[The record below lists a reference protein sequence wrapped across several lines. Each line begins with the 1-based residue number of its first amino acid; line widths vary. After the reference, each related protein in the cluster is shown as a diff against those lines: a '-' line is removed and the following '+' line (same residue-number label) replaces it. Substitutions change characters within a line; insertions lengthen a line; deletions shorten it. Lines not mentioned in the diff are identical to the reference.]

1 MSKFVGSEAAIRPVS
16 EIENTLPPLLHQ
28 VFEIT
33 ADMRGEHPA
42 LEYAGRILTY
52 AELER
57 GANQMA
63 NFLRARDIGPG
74 KFVPLFMKKC
84 PELFMSLL
92 GILKAGAAY
101 VPIDPKFPLE
111 RVGAIIEDTGAKL
124 VLTHTAL
131 YDSLNAAIPGLALNV
146 DAVADIIDRHSEKRP
161 TATDVGVVP
170 GDVCYVIFT
179 SGSTGRPKGVMVE
192 HHNACSFAATIG
204 PVYGITATDRV
215 YQGFSIAFDAA
226 VEEVWSAW
234 SNGGTLVIGEED
246 VVRSPLDVAQ
256 FLTDKRVSF
265 FSTVPSFLAMIE
277 QDLPTVKLLVVGGE
291 ACPSELVT
299 RWAKDE
305 RRMLNTYGPTEATV
319 VATYTELKSGET
331 VSIGKPLPG
340 YYAYVLD
347 ESMQP
352 VKTGE
357 NGELYIGGAGVARG
371 YINHEHLNAERFI
384 IDPFHPE
391 KTARL
396 YRSFDHVRLQEDGNI
411 GFLGRLDGQ
420 VKIRGFRVE
429 LPEIE
434 AVLLAHPAI
443 RATAVTVAE
452 IKGHKHLAAY
462 VVLANSEQTLD
473 RQEITTLLQSR
484 LPEYMMPKY
493 LDIIEALP
501 LMTSG
506 KVDRKAL
513 PLAKT
518 LLKAGTRKLVT
529 PGTPMEKAMAEIWRT
544 AIGVDEISIDDDFF
558 LDLGGHSLVA
568 AHVVTAT
575 RQKLNSDNISVRDLY
590 QHRTIRKLAEHAVR
604 TELLATQ
611 TPNASDGSNHRPT
624 AEDTFYAQNPWTRNA
639 VVAAQALGIYAF
651 YAVVSAPFLAAI
663 ILIRMTLAG
672 EVRLEDA
679 TYYATIGSFALWPSM
694 LLFSIGLKWIV
705 IGRYKAGRYP
715 LWGWY
720 YFRWWLVN
728 RFMVLSWSDMFVG
741 SPLMSLYFRA
751 MGATVGRN
759 AVINTSLCSVFDL
772 VSIGDDTSI
781 GAETQLLGY
790 RVEDGMLVLGSV
802 NIGNNC
808 FVGMHSTFGLNT
820 AMSDYAK
827 LDDMS
832 ALADGD
838 RMRPGEER
846 RGCPSAAAQVEVPE
860 VDEAQRKK
868 SRPFIFGLLHLALIY
883 VMGYFLI
890 FTMLPSALLIGG
902 ALYYGGYAWG
912 IGAAFLAVPVGIVW
926 YAASA
931 IAVKW
936 LFVGR
941 VTPGIHAVSS
951 FAYLRHWFLDYLL
964 NNTREI
970 LMPIYA
976 TTYFPT
982 FLRLLGAKVGKNVE
996 ISTVLHVT
1004 PDLLEIGDGSFCADA
1019 SLIGGKRIHNGV
1031 VEVKSNR
1038 IGARSFIGNSALVP
1052 GGADIGNNCL
1062 VGVMSTPPA
1071 AAEERVDN
1079 RCWFGSPGFILP
1091 RPNNTV
1097 SFEAGATFR
1106 PSRELQLARAGID
1119 IVRIILP
1126 GLLAMAGGVAFIA
1139 AVIVALNALPLMA
1152 ALLLAPLVLV
1162 ALSFVSIGVAAGI
1175 KILLIG
1181 RFQPDMK
1188 PLYSLFVWLN
1198 EIVNAVFEG
1207 AASASMEPLLG
1218 TPFLAEPMRW
1228 MGCKIGRWVY
1238 LDTTLFS
1245 EFDLV
1250 EIGDFSALNLGT
1262 TIQTH
1267 LFEDRVMKTAG
1278 LKIGRNCTIANMSA
1292 VLYGTE
1298 MKDGSWLGPL
1308 SVLMKGETLPA
1319 VTRWQGIPSQLA
1331 LPSRPASIR
1340 VQLPL
1345 TSQTA
1350 DIAVQEPPTPPSCPA
1365 SIPSRPT
1372 SASILLPVIENSES
1386 QKEVALPMAWQG
1398 RWTTM
1403 HPSKI

>member
-1 MSKFVGSEAAIRPVS
+1 MSKFVGSEAAIRPVN
-16 EIENTLPPLLHQ
+16 EATNALPSLLHQ
-28 VFEIT
+28 VFEMMV
-33 ADMRGEHPA
+33 DGRGEHPA
-42 LEYAGRILTY
+42 LEHAGRILTY
-52 AELER
+52 AELDR

-63 NFLRARDIGPG
+63 NFLQARGIGPG

-101 VPIDPKFPLE
+101 VPIDPKFPLD

-131 YDSLNAAIPGLALNV
+131 YDSLNEALPDLALNV
-146 DAVADIIDRHSEKRP
+146 DAVSEIIDRHSDKRLP
-161 TATDVGVVP
+161 DIGVVP
-170 GDVCYVIFT
+170 SDVCYVIFT

-192 HHNACSFAATIG
+192 HHNACAFASTIG
-204 PVYGITATDRV
+204 PVYGITTEDRV

-256 FLTDKRVSF
+256 FLTDKRISF

-291 ACPSELVT
+291 ACPGELVT
-299 RWAKDE
+299 RWAKDG

-319 VATYTELKSGET
+319 VATYTELKPDET

-347 ESMQP
+347 EAMQP
-352 VKTGE
+352 VKPGE
-357 NGELYIGGAGVARG
+357 SGELYIGGAGVARG
-371 YINHEHLNAERFI
+371 YINHDSLNADRFI
-384 IDPFHPE
+384 IDPFDPD

-396 YRSFDHVRLQEDGNI
+396 YRSYDHVRLHEDGNI

-443 RATAVTVAE
+443 RAAAVTVAE
-452 IKGHKHLAAY
+452 VKGHKHLAAY
-462 VVLANSEQTLD
+462 VVLANSGQTLD
-473 RQEITTLLQSR
+473 RQDITALLTGR
-484 LPEYMMPKY
+484 LPEYMIPKY

-506 KVDRKAL
+506 KVNRKAL
-513 PLAKT
+513 PPAKT
-518 LLKAGTRKLVT
+518 LLKAGTRKLVAPST
-529 PGTPMEKAMAEIWRT
+529 AMEKTMAEIWKT
-544 AIGVDEISIDDDFF
+544 AIGVEEISIDDDFF

-568 AHVVTAT
+568 AHVVTST
-575 RQKLNSDNISVRDLY
+575 RQKLNSDHISVRDLY
-590 QHRTIRKLAEHAVR
+590 QHRTIRKLAEYAVR
-604 TELLATQ
+604 AELLATQ
-611 TPNASDGSNHRPT
+611 TSNASDAGKQRPT
-624 AEDTFYAQNPWTRNA
+624 AEDAFYEQNPWTRNA
-639 VVAAQALGIYAF
+639 VVVAQALGVYAF

-672 EVRLEDA
+672 DVRFEDA

-694 LLFSIGLKWIV
+694 LLFSIALKWIV

-741 SPLMSLYFRA
+741 TPLMNLYFRA
-751 MGATVGRN
+751 MGARVGRN
-759 AVINTSLCSVFDL
+759 TVINTGLCSAFDL
-772 VSIGDDTSI
+772 VSVGDNTSI

-820 AMSDYAK
+820 TMDDYAK

-832 ALADGD
+832 ALADDD
-838 RMRPGEER
+838 RMGAGEER
-846 RGCPSAAAQVEVPE
+846 RGCPSAPAQVDVPE
-860 VDEAQRKK
+860 VDETQRR
-868 SRPFIFGLLHLALIY
+868 SRPFLFGLLHLALIY

-890 FTMLPSALLIGG
+890 FTMAPSVLLIGA

-912 IGAAFLAVPVGIVW
+912 IGAAFLAVPVGIIW
-926 YAASA
+926 YAAST
-931 IAVKW
+931 IALKW
-936 LFVGR
+936 LFIGR
-941 VTPGIHAVSS
+941 VEPGIHAVSS

-982 FLRLLGAKVGKNVE
+982 FLRLLGAKIGKNVE
-996 ISTVLHVT
+996 ISTVLHIT
-1004 PDLLEIGDGSFCADA
+1004 PDLLEIGEGSFCADA

-1031 VEVKSNR
+1031 VEVKTNR
-1038 IGARSFIGNSALVP
+1038 IGARSFIGNSAVVP
-1052 GGADIGNNCL
+1052 GGVDIGNNCL

-1079 RCWFGSPGFILP
+1079 RCWFGSPGFLLP
-1091 RPNNTV
+1091 RPNKTV
-1097 SFEAGATFR
+1097 SFETAATFR
-1106 PSRELQLARAGID
+1106 PSRELQLARAAID

-1126 GLLAMAGGVAFIA
+1126 GLLAMAGGVAFVAATIIA
-1139 AVIVALNALPLMA
+1139 LDTLPLLT
-1152 ALLLAPLVLV
+1152 ALLLTPVFAI
-1162 ALSFVSIGVAAGI
+1162 ALSFVSIGIAAAI

-1207 AASASMEPLLG
+1207 AASTSMEPLLG
-1218 TPFLAEPMRW
+1218 TPFLAEPLRW

-1250 EIGDFSALNLGT
+1250 EIGDYSALNLGT

-1278 LKIGRNCTIANMSA
+1278 LKIGRNCTVANMSA

-1319 VTRWQGIPSQLA
+1319 MTRWQGIPSQLA
-1331 LPSRPASIR
+1331 LPPRPAAIR
-1340 VQLPL
+1340 ITLPL
-1345 TSQTA
+1345 TSQPTKA
-1350 DIAVQEPPTPPSCPA
+1350 PIRNKPTSAPPTSVPP
-1365 SIPSRPT
+1365 RPT
-1372 SASILLPVIENSES
+1372 SASILLPVIESSKPQMVLPVAWQERNAIS
-1386 QKEVALPMAWQG
+1386 QK
-1398 RWTTM
+1398 TT
-1403 HPSKI
+1403 KQL